1 MLSHKSQ
8 LSHRRHTQLCV
19 ASNNKCS
26 TSHERNETY
35 LTTKQTAAI
44 LQVSVKTLESWR
56 RTQLQGPPYCK
67 LGHLVRY
74 RMSDLAAYMEDILIE
89 PTTVD
94 ILRKSITS
102 PKTVH
107 LVATSMDDVNK

>member
-1 MLSHKSQ
+1 MNE
-8 LSHRRHTQLCV
+8 R
-19 ASNNKCS
+19 

-56 RTQLQGPPYCK
+56 RTQLYGPPYCK

-74 RMSDLAAYMEDILIE
+74 RLSDLVAYMEEVLVE
-89 PTTVD
+89 PTKVDRISDLIKFPGTVR
-94 ILRKSITS
+94 LSAK
-102 PKTVH
+102 K
-107 LVATSMDDVNK
+107 LVESDD

>member
-1 MLSHKSQ
+1 MNE
-8 LSHRRHTQLCV
+8 R
-19 ASNNKCS
+19 

-56 RTQLQGPPYCK
+56 RTQLYGPPYCK

-74 RMSDLAAYMEDILIE
+74 RLSDLATYMEEILIE
-89 PTTVD
+89 PTPVD
-94 ILRKSITS
+94 ILSKSIKS
-102 PKTVH
+102 PKTMR
-107 LVATSMDDVNK
+107 LVSSKSDDVGQ